1 MCIRYSSKLIPDFV
15 RGRMILS
22 LLLSFI
28 VGIVIAEFSGIS
40 LAVSGWIAIA
50 ALLLSL
56 LLFRWGGLAIF
67 LPLALSL
74 GMLTVS
80 YTPLDVYKRQGPFTW
95 EAVFPLGAG
104 YCSHNDRQDDCP

>member
-1 MCIRYSSKLIPDFV
+1 MWSKLIPDFL

-74 GMLTVS
+74 GMLMCSGDKAAVAAFD
-80 YTPLDVYKRQGPFTW
+80 YEDGNNIIVYGKIV
-95 EAVFPLGAG
+95 AM
-104 YCSHNDRQDDCP
+104 D